1 MGIPVD
7 FSEPLW
13 QRITMTASNG
23 PLVVRF
29 RERAPLWFKAEVLG
43 VTALFMGALLALY
56 FHHHPGDYLQHRLRG
71 SIKNKQLPLPAH
83 KCTSVFTYEEGRIM
97 LATSVV
103 QLSQESIKPAIGA
116 RIFNSKQ
123 ELLSGQFAGAIREL
137 LEQRGVLVFPKI
149 HFSDAEQIAFTRTLG
164 TFSPEASDGQNITKI
179 SLDVKE
185 NPAGAE
191 FLKGSLYWHIDG
203 TSSDAPILASL
214 LSCKVAASWGGNTG
228 FCNTYAAYDA
238 LSSADQQRYETLRV
252 IHAPWASLLYYN
264 PEPGLAMLK
273 AMQAIGEKE
282 LPLVWK
288 HRSGRKS
295 LILGC
300 TAQHVVGAS
309 LAQSAQILVGLREWA
324 TAEAFSYS
332 HTWQVGDLVI
342 WDNTGTM
349 HRAEA
354 YDPECGRMMHRTKL
368 QGEEPFE

>member
-1 MGIPVD
+1 M
-7 FSEPLW
+7 SA
-13 QRITMTASNG
+13 ASNARM
-23 PLVVRF
+23 V
-29 RERAPLWFKAEVLG
+29 
-43 VTALFMGALLALY
+43 
-56 FHHHPGDYLQHRLRG
+56 
-71 SIKNKQLPLPAH
+71 
-83 KCTSVFTYEEGRIM
+83 
-97 LATSVV
+97 
-103 QLSQESIKPAIGA
+103 QESIKPCIGTRLFA
-116 RIFNSKQ
+116 DKKA
-123 ELLSGQFAGAIREL
+123 LLSGDFAKDIRDL
-137 LEQRGVLVFPKI
+137 LERRGVLVFPQI
-149 HFSDAEQIAFTRTLG
+149 HFTNAEQIAFTRTLG
-164 TFSPEASDGQNITKI
+164 TFCPEANDGQNITRI

-191 FLKGSLYWHIDG
+191 FLKGSFYWHIDG
-203 TSSDAPILASL
+203 TGSDAPILASL

-238 LSSADQQRYETLRV
+238 LPDTDKRRYETLRV

-264 PEPGLAMLK
+264 PEPSLAMLT

-300 TAQHVVGAS
+300 TARQVIGIS
-309 LAQSAQILVGLREWA
+309 PAQSAQILVGLREWA

-332 HTWQVGDLVI
+332 HEWHSGDLVI
-342 WDNTGTM
+342 WDNTGTL

-354 YDPECGRMMHRTKL
+354 YDPASGRLMHRTKL